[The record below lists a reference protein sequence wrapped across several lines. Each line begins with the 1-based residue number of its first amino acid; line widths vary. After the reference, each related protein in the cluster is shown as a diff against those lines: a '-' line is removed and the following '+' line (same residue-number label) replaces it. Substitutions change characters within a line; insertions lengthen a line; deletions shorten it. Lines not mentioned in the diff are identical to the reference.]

1 MTLEQLSPSPTESD
15 ADRDRRTVSIGESDG
30 LLEVLASTTAREV
43 IAVVRESPSTPSEI
57 ADELDVSLQAV
68 TYHLRR
74 LQRVDLIAPVGVRY
88 STKGREMNL
97 YDLSTESVTIDLT
110 EPRM

>member
-1 MTLEQLSPSPTESD
+1 MTLEQLSPPPTTSD
-15 ADRDRRTVSIGESDG
+15 ADRDRRTASLEGSDA
-30 LLEVLASTTAREV
+30 LLEVLASATAREV

-74 LQRVDLIAPVGVRY
+74 LQRVDLITPVGVRY

-110 EPRM
+110 EPGM

>member
-1 MTLEQLSPSPTESD
+1 MTLEQLSPQPGDPDVE
-15 ADRDRRTVSIGESDG
+15 RERRTVPLDRSNG
-30 LLEVLASTTAREV
+30 LFEVLASETAHEV

-74 LQRVDLIAPVGVRY
+74 LQRVDLLTSVGVRY
-88 STKGREMNL
+88 SKKGREMSL
-97 YDLSTESVTIDLT
+97 YGLSTESVTVTLT

>member
-1 MTLEQLSPSPTESD
+1 MTLERLSPPPSESEI
-15 ADRDRRTVSIGESDG
+15 DRDRRTVPLDRSDG
-30 LLEVLASTTAREV
+30 LLEVLACETAREV

-74 LQRVDLIAPVGVRY
+74 LQRVDLLAPVGVRY
-88 STKGREMNL
+88 SKKGREMNL
-97 YDLSTESVTIDLT
+97 YDLSTESVTVDLT